1 MDTLGGDWHTG
12 DAGQQLLQLH
22 SHDREQARMARAAQ
36 DNATLSTNDEG
47 TEVFVIAGS
56 VEDEDG
62 TYNAGTWIRNPIGFE
77 QPLVLNKESLA
88 WLKAG
93 HINL

>member
-1 MDTLGGDWHTG
+1 M
-12 DAGQQLLQLH
+12 
-22 SHDREQARMARAAQ
+22 
-36 DNATLSTNDEG
+36 
-47 TEVFVIAGS
+47 FVIAGS